1 MSSAGSGG
9 TDAGGAGS
17 GGMDAGGAG
26 SGGIDAGAGSGGCGH
41 AGAEACEVH
50 ACDAITSRTLPAT
63 SGYVACRGGWLH
75 RPHVADCTSRLPRT
89 NSGNGGAGGG
99 RYDGLG
105 GGSNCESDEDCAE
118 SAYGFCERSEGDF
131 IRQICVYGCTTDD
144 DCESGEIC
152 VCGDPVGRCEAA
164 SCVSDA
170 DCATGSLCAGTPY
183 VEPCI
188 GNVSYVFACQRNG
201 DACMTDA
208 DCPSDEYMMS
218 SCDVSETGRSCSL
231 GSACGR
237 PFLVRGAARV
247 ATSQTANRGWSARFD
262 SAASELDL
270 ESRRELADHW
280 TRLGLME
287 HASVAAFA
295 RFALDLL
302 SLGAPA
308 ELMLE
313 TQRALGDEIAHATL
327 CFGLASRYA
336 GHEIGPGV
344 LPLEG
349 ALDARSSWEII
360 ETLIVEACVGE
371 TLAAAEAEAALFGTR
386 DPQVRDVLERIVSD
400 EARHAEL
407 GWRALCWMLRD
418 ADAALVARAE

>member
-1 MSSAGSGG
+1 
-9 TDAGGAGS
+9 
-17 GGMDAGGAG
+17 
-26 SGGIDAGAGSGGCGH
+26 
-41 AGAEACEVH
+41 
-50 ACDAITSRTLPAT
+50 
-63 SGYVACRGGWLH
+63 
-75 RPHVADCTSRLPRT
+75 
-89 NSGNGGAGGG
+89 
-99 RYDGLG
+99 
-105 GGSNCESDEDCAE
+105 
-118 SAYGFCERSEGDF
+118 
-131 IRQICVYGCTTDD
+131 
-144 DCESGEIC
+144 
-152 VCGDPVGRCEAA
+152 
-164 SCVSDA
+164 
-170 DCATGSLCAGTPY
+170 
-183 VEPCI
+183 
-188 GNVSYVFACQRNG
+188 
-201 DACMTDA
+201 
-208 DCPSDEYMMS
+208 
-218 SCDVSETGRSCSL
+218 
-231 GSACGR
+231 
-237 PFLVRGAARV
+237 LVRGAARV

-418 ADAALVARAE
+418 ADAALVARAEQALDAAIERVRFEPLADGSRALAASADHGLLGGRERDTARSLAVTGVLLPCAAALKTALRRATPFARRSATRRVQSQIAS